1 MGTERFED
9 KIKRQLRDREITPSA
24 GSWDKLSAR
33 LDETQQKKKPFVLW
47 MGIAA
52 SIIGGILILSLVFNN
67 SIPSNSP
74 EMVDVPKEEVKL
86 EENPVET
93 SENIFNKTQE
103 KEEQVA
109 VSETETETETETEII
124 NSQPKVIVDP
134 VKQIQIKS
142 RKELA
147 VIENTNLMKDP
158 KLLVDTVNTNKEELD
173 AKIMDALES
182 IVLQIKNEQSYTSVE
197 ANKLLAEAASKIN
210 QEQYISNFR
219 EGEINAQNL
228 LQDVELEMDNSFR
241 DKILELLKE
250 GYSKAKTAVANKNY
264 L

>member
-33 LDETQQKKKPFVLW
+33 LDETQQKKKPFILW

-67 SIPSNSP
+67 STPSDSP

-86 EENPVET
+86 EENPEET
-93 SENIFNKTQE
+93 SEEIFTQTQDE
-103 KEEQVA
+103 VEQLATTEVEEIKKEPI
-109 VSETETETETETEII
+109 SP
-124 NSQPKVIVDP
+124 NSNATIP
-134 VKQIQIKS
+134 
-142 RKELA
+142 
-147 VIENTNLMKDP
+147 
-158 KLLVDTVNTNKEELD
+158 TNKQRSQRNQKEIALIGNKGLQKEPDLIIHSVLSNDKILDFELN
-173 AKIMDALES
+173 DALEN
-182 IVLQIKNEQSYTSVE
+182 ILAQTEKGQIFTGSE
-197 ANKLLAEAASKIN
+197 ANKLLAEAAAKISKEHYKAGFTEGRIN
-210 QEQYISNFR
+210 PQD
-219 EGEINAQNL
+219 L
-228 LQDVELEMDNSFR
+228 LQDVEFEMDNSFR
-241 DKILELLKE
+241 DKVLEILKE